1 MEWAGPQW
9 IVYSTNW
16 VHEPSRVDELKVVR
30 VVDDASPKTLY
41 TRDRQKRRRTILW
54 KVPPRAPIVADAGT
68 YAGSH
73 GVCTVRIGPDGP
85 QPSRLL
91 AQGSFRRIEWS
102 PDGRHLLLHRKAQH
116 GESLWL
122 VEDAADVPKVP
133 VQVARA
139 PAGFRVNAQF
149 SPASNWIVY
158 LVDRPPS
165 LVSAAGATLLGSHR
179 VLVVRS
185 ALVRQLISASGR
197 TNLRSNLS
205 PTPHSAFVWQI
216 ASRTR
221 HLLFAPSGKR
231 QLHEADWAP
240 DDRAVVLAIAD
251 TLNTTLLLRF
261 ARGNRLERP
270 EVLHTARLGERVR
283 SLWQP

>member
-1 MEWAGPQW
+1 VRAQLDHADQFGPRW
-9 IVYSTNW
+9 PPPT
-16 VHEPSRVDELKVVR
+16 LF
-30 VVDDASPKTLY
+30 ASPHGLTATGQRRSA
-41 TRDRQKRRRTILW
+41 TRQRRRPLSRGHFT
-54 KVPPRAPIVADAGT
+54 PACMT
-68 YAGSH
+68 YA
-73 GVCTVRIGPDGP
+73 
-85 QPSRLL
+85 Q
-91 AQGSFRRIEWS
+91 
-102 PDGRHLLLHRKAQH
+102 
-116 GESLWL
+116 
-122 VEDAADVPKVP
+122 DAADVPKVP

-149 SPASNWIVY
+149 SPASNCIVY